1 MIDGFNSRVTMLLIS
16 NIEAYL
22 TGMGYEM
29 GLDQQTK
36 NINNNF
42 YAPVNN
48 IGLQQ
53 GDNNTMNNYNEG
65 LDYSKLQSAL
75 SEIVKNKSSF
85 DSAFGS
91 EAENIS
97 NKLDQLVELVEK
109 KENPGLVKNLINDIR
124 GIAVAAGGNL
134 VAAGVLALLPPM

>member
-1 MIDGFNSRVTMLLIS
+1 M
-16 NIEAYL
+16 
-22 TGMGYEM
+22 
-29 GLDQQTK
+29 
-36 NINNNF
+36 
-42 YAPVNN
+42 NN

-53 GDNNTMNNYNEG
+53 GDNNTMNNYSEG

-97 NKLDQLVELVEK
+97 NKLDQLVELVDK
-109 KENPGLVKNLINDIR
+109 KENPGLVKNLINDVR
-124 GIAVAAGGNL
+124 GIAIAAGGNL
-134 VAAGVLALLPPM
+134 IATGVLALLPQM